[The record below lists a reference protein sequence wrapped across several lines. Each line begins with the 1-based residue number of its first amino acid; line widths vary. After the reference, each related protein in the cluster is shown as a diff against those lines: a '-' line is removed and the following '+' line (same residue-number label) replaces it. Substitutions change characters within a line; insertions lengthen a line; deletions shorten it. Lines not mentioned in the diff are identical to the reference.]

1 MEWKKG
7 LGLLFIGLKYIRKCK
22 KTGSFPTELPDLAI
36 LSFLDFIQPNY
47 LFLFK
52 KRCIIS
58 TRNSVFH
65 LIKETIK
72 QIAFLGQT

>member
-1 MEWKKG
+1 MQKNRQFPVRVTRFGYFKFFR
-7 LGLLFIGLKYIRKCK
+7 LH
-22 KTGSFPTELPDLAI
+22 PTELSI
-36 LSFLDFIQPNY
+36 SIQ
-47 LFLFK
+47 